1 LARQYDRSIAQLRD
15 ALEMDPSYEW
25 AHLILGEAYEQK
37 GEFNLALTE
46 LRKASD
52 LSHNSPLMV
61 SALAHAD
68 ALSGNLDEAQK
79 LLAQLMARSKK
90 QYVSP
95 FYIAIVYVA
104 LGKKDL
110 AMNWLERAFV
120 DRSNGLVFLKVE
132 PELDP
137 LRANPRFIAL
147 QQKLNFPN

>member
-1 LARQYDRSIAQLRD
+1 
-15 ALEMDPSYEW
+15 
-25 AHLILGEAYEQK
+25 
-37 GEFNLALTE
+37 
-46 LRKASD
+46 
-52 LSHNSPLMV
+52 MV
-61 SALAHAD
+61 SALVHAN

-90 QYVSP
+90 QDVSP

-110 AMNWLERAFV
+110 AMNWLENAFV

-147 QQKLNFPN
+147 PQKLNFPN